1 METIKNPVA
10 PIVCE
15 VQSKSP
21 PSEIV
26 LVDRHKSKHDNI
38 ERKPNLFNL

>member
-1 METIKNPVA
+1 MYIAKIKKEVA

-26 LVDRHKSKHDNI
+26 AVETHKAKA
-38 ERKPNLFNL
+38 EAKETLPNL